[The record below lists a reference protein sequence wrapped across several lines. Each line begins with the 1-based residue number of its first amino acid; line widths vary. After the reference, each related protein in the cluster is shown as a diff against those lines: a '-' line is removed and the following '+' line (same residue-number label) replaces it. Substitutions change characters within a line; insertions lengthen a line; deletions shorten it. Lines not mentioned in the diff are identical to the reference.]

1 MKKILLMVVAAMMA
15 AVSVNAQGEWKNE
28 VSIAYGA
35 GSSTD
40 LISSIYKGM
49 FTGKQLNYWG
59 PVSLEYFYRP
69 SEKLGIGVIGTISG
83 CKWDEG
89 KGDPKS
95 TFYSV
100 LPAIKYNW
108 KVREHVSMYSKLG
121 LGLTIASDSDAR
133 EKNSSTIFNFQAS
146 FFGIEFGSAFR
157 GFAELGFGEQGVI
170 LAGLRYKF

>member
-1 MKKILLMVVAAMMA
+1 MVVAAMMA
-15 AVSVNAQGEWKNE
+15 AVSINAQDEWKNE
-28 VSIAYGA
+28 ISIAYGA
-35 GSSTD
+35 GSNTD
-40 LISSIYKGM
+40 LIGSIYKGV

-59 PVSLEYFYRP
+59 PASLEYFYRP
-69 SEKLGIGVIGTISG
+69 SEKLGIGVIGVIGG

-108 KVREHVSMYSKLG
+108 RVREHVSMYSKLG
-121 LGLTIASDSDAR
+121 VGLTFGSDSGDVD
-133 EKNSSTIFNFQAS
+133 KSKSSSTTFNFQAS